1 MESGKMVLMNLFLG
15 QQYRCRHREQTCE
28 HSKGREGEVGMN
40 GDGNI
45 YFAMFKMDSQWEF
58 AI

>member
-1 MESGKMVLMNLFLG
+1 MVLMNLFLG